1 MLPLAVLNDP
11 GQPMKA
17 AADET
22 AVVPKGKPPAP
33 EKKVYDEYEL
43 RFGGN
48 RDFKRPAIH
57 DFQLDDD
64 LKQANTNLSK
74 YKK

>member
-11 GQPMKA
+11 AKPAKA
-17 AADET
+17 SADAT
-22 AVVPKGKPPAP
+22 AVTVKTPKP
-33 EKKVYDEYEL
+33 EKQKFDEYEL

-48 RDFKRPAIH
+48 RDFKRPPIH

-64 LKQANTNLSK
+64 LKQANANLSK